1 MGDREQSVVCKLDG
15 LAACSLVVGVKHTVP
30 HNVVLVCHKGY
41 HAQMAADALIFT
53 KSIIK
58 EILY

>member
-30 HNVVLVCHKGY
+30 HSVVLVCHKDY
-41 HAQMAADALIFT
+41 AQMAADALLFT
-53 KSIIK
+53 KARIK